1 MRMPLILAI
10 LLVLGVG
17 GLIAFNAGCTPKTD
31 TPPAPS
37 ASNPA
42 TPATPA
48 APGETPAPD
57 EAVADGGAEQ
67 SPDEPIPPAPSSPAQ
82 PSGGSPAVDITF
94 DHAGPGELLPGSG
107 KGYLDR
113 TVWAPGI
120 CFPIAD
126 HAYANSQVWNP
137 GGGKGPAGS
146 QCATTN
152 YALPWHDTFCE
163 ARSRDNPFCVGG
175 TGHQGQDIRAQS
187 CQKNMW
193 WTVAAEDGRI
203 TNVGGYSVTLTA
215 DAPPHRQYRYLHI
228 QMDALAVHEGTKVKK
243 GDHIG
248 KVSNYFGGTPTTIHL
263 HFEIRAG
270 VTGTS
275 TDGKA
280 VAVLAFLPPYLS
292 LAQAYQRKLNGVACQ

>member
-1 MRMPLILAI
+1 MRMPLILTL
-10 LLVLGVG
+10 LLVAGVG
-17 GLIAFNAGCTPKTD
+17 TLVALNAGCDTKTPAPPPAATTPASTPPATGD
-31 TPPAPS
+31 TPPA
-37 ASNPA
+37 A
-42 TPATPA
+42 T
-48 APGETPAPD
+48 D
-57 EAVADGGAEQ
+57 EAAADGGAEQ
-67 SPDEPIPPAPSSPAQ
+67 SPDEPIPATPDTPAQ
-82 PSGGSPAVDITF
+82 PPGGQPPATVTF
-94 DHAGPGELLPGSG
+94 DHAGPGELLAGSG

-146 QCATTN
+146 QCAPAN
-152 YALPWHDTFCE
+152 YSLPWHDTFCE

-187 CQKNMW
+187 CVKNTW

-203 TNVGGYSVTLTA
+203 TNVGTYSITLTA
-215 DAPPHRQYRYLHI
+215 DAAPHRQYRYLHI

-270 VTGTS
+270 VTGTT
-275 TDGKA
+275 TDGKH

-292 LAQAYQRKLNGVACQ
+292 LAEAYQRKLNGVACQ